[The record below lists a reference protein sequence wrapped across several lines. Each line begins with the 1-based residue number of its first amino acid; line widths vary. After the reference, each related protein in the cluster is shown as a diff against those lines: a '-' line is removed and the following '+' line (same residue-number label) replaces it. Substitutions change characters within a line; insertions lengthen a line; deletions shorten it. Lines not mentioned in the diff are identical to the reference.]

1 MPDELESDRQSHRRR
16 LTLGQYIERRNGV
29 PVGASGALRN
39 MLHRSLGAG
48 SFASF
53 WGYWN
58 PIFGYYL
65 AKYVDAPLRRV
76 LPRSIALLLTFVICG
91 TLHDLAA
98 MAVRGSV
105 AFFCTTMFFFFG
117 AGVLV
122 GRWAG
127 LDFSGLPWAARA
139 AINITYIVS
148 CFALALIARQAFS
161 IP

>member
-16 LTLGQYIERRNGV
+16 LTLAQYIERRNGV
-29 PVGASGALRN
+29 PVGATGSLRN

-48 SFASF
+48 SFSSF

-58 PIFGYYL
+58 PVFGYYL
-65 AKYVDAPLRRV
+65 GRYVDSPLRRI
-76 LPRSIALLLTFVICG
+76 LPRSVALILTFVVCG
-91 TLHDLAA
+91 ALHDLAA

-105 AFFCTTMFFFFG
+105 AFFCTTLFFFLG

-122 GRWAG
+122 GRGAG
-127 LDFSGLPWAARA
+127 VDFSSLPWAARA
-139 AINITYIVS
+139 AINFTYIVA
-148 CFALALIARQAFS
+148 CFVLAFIARQVLS

>member
-1 MPDELESDRQSHRRR
+1 MQDELESPRQSRRRR
-16 LTLGQYIERRNGV
+16 LTLAQYIERRNGV
-29 PVGASGALRN
+29 PVGASGSLKN
-39 MLHRSLGAG
+39 MLQRSLGAG

-65 AKYVDAPLRRV
+65 GRYVDSPLRRFM
-76 LPRSIALLLTFVICG
+76 PRSVALILTFVICG
-91 TLHDLAA
+91 ALHDLAA

-105 AFFCTTMFFFFG
+105 AFFCTTLFFFLG

-127 LDFSGLPWAARA
+127 LDFSSLPWAARA
-139 AINITYIVS
+139 AINFTYIVA
-148 CFALALIARQAFS
+148 CFALAIFARQALA

>member
-1 MPDELESDRQSHRRR
+1 

-29 PVGASGALRN
+29 PLGASGSLKN
-39 MLHRSLGAG
+39 MLRRSLGAG
-48 SFASF
+48 TFAGF
-53 WGYWN
+53 WQYWN

-65 AKYVDAPLRRV
+65 AKYVDSPLRRV

-91 TLHDLAA
+91 ALHDLAA
-98 MAVRGSV
+98 MAVWGSV

-117 AGVLV
+117 AGVLI

-127 LDFSGLPWAARA
+127 LDFSGLPWPARA
-139 AINITYIVS
+139 AINFTYILA